1 MKILIIGGG
10 IGGMTAA
17 ISLHQAGFE
26 VEVFESVPTLKPL
39 GVGINLLPH
48 SVRVLTN
55 LGLQDRLSETAVATR
70 ELVYFNKFGQRF
82 WDEPR
87 GMFAGYRWPQFSIHR
102 GELQMLIF
110 RAAQENIGQ
119 NRIHTGHHLH
129 SFVEQDN
136 QVYAK
141 FVDKDS
147 GEILTEVKGDL
158 LIGADGIHSVV
169 RQHFYPNEGP
179 PKFSGNVLYRG
190 VTKMKSFLTGSSM
203 AMIGYADKKMVVY
216 PIHQTLD
223 EDGKQLINWVGDIKA
238 EDVQFSI
245 RDWNRQAD
253 KQKLLPQ
260 FESWRFDWL
269 DVYKLIEGAANIY
282 EFPMSDRDPL
292 ERWSFGRITLLGDAA
307 HPMYPIGS
315 NGASQAILDVD
326 ALTESLQSHPDPVA
340 ALQQYE
346 SIRLPA
352 TAKVVLQNRQQ
363 GPDHIMQVMEER
375 APNGF
380 SNPYEVMSFAEM
392 DAMMSQY
399 RRIAGF
405 DRDTLNQKA

>member
-102 GELQMLIF
+102 GELQMLLF